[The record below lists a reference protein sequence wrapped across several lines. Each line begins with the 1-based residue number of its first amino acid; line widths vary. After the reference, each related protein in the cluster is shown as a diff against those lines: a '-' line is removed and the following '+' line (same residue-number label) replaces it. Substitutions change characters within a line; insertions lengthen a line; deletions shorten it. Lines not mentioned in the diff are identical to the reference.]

1 MPALSSFQRVSIA
14 VCSLSSIP
22 ILLFSQ
28 QYPIPTET
36 PQILPAG
43 AAHAEVGFGRYE
55 DQTFPLSG
63 LEGTLT
69 RLGNLRFGFS
79 YDNNVELQF
88 DGTLRDILDVKS
100 RHDAINS
107 ALATTNSVTG
117 DIGDFT
123 LWTKFRL
130 ISEYHFFSTVSIRF
144 GVQLPDASNRSGL
157 GVNAFDFYSSFL
169 LEKHFGG
176 IRWVANAGLGI
187 LGSPAELRQQHE
199 ELIYAFG
206 SYVPLGEKLTLAL
219 ETAGRTGHQGPGIYR
234 LANADAGVQTM
245 LAGLSWK
252 LLGVLSFAPSDNS
265 KGAEIVAGYDFAI
278 IKDAVGGTW

>member
-1 MPALSSFQRVSIA
+1 MPSFSTFQRVSIA
-14 VCSLSSIP
+14 VYFLSSIP
-22 ILLFSQ
+22 VILLSQ
-28 QYPIPTET
+28 QYPISTET

-43 AAHAEVGFGRYE
+43 GAHAEVGFGRYV

-69 RLGNLRFGFS
+69 KLGNLRFGFS
-79 YDNNVELQF
+79 YDNNVEIQF
-88 DGTLRDILDVKS
+88 DGTVHNLLEVKS
-100 RHDAINS
+100 RHEALNS

-157 GVNAFDFYSSFL
+157 GVNTFDSYSSFL
-169 LEKHFGG
+169 VEKHFGG
-176 IRWVANAGLGI
+176 IRWVVNAGLGI

-199 ELIYAFG
+199 MFIYGFG
-206 SYVPLGEKLTLAL
+206 SYIPLGEELNLL
-219 ETAGRTGHQGPGIYR
+219 IETAGRTGHQGPGVYR

-252 LLGVLSFAPSDNS
+252 LLGVMSFSPSDNS
-265 KGAEIVAGYDFAI
+265 KGAQIVVGYDFTI
-278 IKDAVGGTW
+278 IENVASGK

>member
-1 MPALSSFQRVSIA
+1 MRAFSSFQRISIA
-14 VCSLSSIP
+14 VYFFGIIP
-22 ILLFSQ
+22 VTLLSQ
-28 QYPIPTET
+28 QSPIPTET

-43 AAHAEVGFGRYE
+43 EAHAEVGIGQYV

-69 RLGNLRFGFS
+69 KLGTLRFGFS

-88 DGTLRDILDVKS
+88 DGTLHDLLEVKS
-100 RHDAINS
+100 RHEALNS
-107 ALATTNSVTG
+107 SLATTNAYTG
-117 DIGDFT
+117 DVGDFT

-130 ISEYHFFSTVSIRF
+130 ISEYHFFSTVSVRF

-176 IRWVANAGLGI
+176 IRWVLNAGLGI

-199 ELIYAFG
+199 VLIYGFG
-206 SYVPLGEKLTLAL
+206 SYVPLGDHLNVIL
-219 ETAGRTGHQGPGIYR
+219 ETAGRDGHQGPGIYR
-234 LANADAGVQTM
+234 LANANAGVQTT

-252 LLGVLSFAPSDNS
+252 LLGVISFSPSDNS
-265 KGAEIVAGYDFAI
+265 KGVQLVAGYDFSI
-278 IKDAVGGTW
+278 IENIASVN